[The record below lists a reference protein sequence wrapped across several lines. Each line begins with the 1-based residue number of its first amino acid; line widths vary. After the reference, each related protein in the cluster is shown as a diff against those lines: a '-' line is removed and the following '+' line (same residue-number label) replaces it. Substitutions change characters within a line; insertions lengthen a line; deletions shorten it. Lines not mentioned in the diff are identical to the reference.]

1 MFLFRSLSFVCLTSV
16 LATITQSAVKLS
28 TPASPKICNSISR
41 YERYEILFLKK
52 KKSLEEFSIS
62 SIKPEASIVVS
73 DKFPSHEA
81 KSDNYLIT

>member
-1 MFLFRSLSFVCLTSV
+1 MFLFRSLSFVRLTSV

-41 YERYEILFLKK
+41 YEIFFFFFFF

>member
-1 MFLFRSLSFVCLTSV
+1 MFLFRSLSFVRLTSV

-41 YERYEILFLKK
+41 YEIFFFFF

>member
-1 MFLFRSLSFVCLTSV
+1 MFLFRSLSFVRLTSV

-41 YERYEILFLKK
+41 YEIFFFFFFL
-52 KKSLEEFSIS
+52 KSLEEFSIS

>member
-1 MFLFRSLSFVCLTSV
+1 MGSFFFFFL
-16 LATITQSAVKLS
+16 
-28 TPASPKICNSISR
+28 
-41 YERYEILFLKK
+41 

>member
-1 MFLFRSLSFVCLTSV
+1 MFLFRSLSFVRLTSV

-41 YERYEILFLKK
+41 YGIFFFFFF

>member
-1 MFLFRSLSFVCLTSV
+1 MSDMRSYF
-16 LATITQSAVKLS
+16 
-28 TPASPKICNSISR
+28 
-41 YERYEILFLKK
+41 KK

-81 KSDNYLIT
+81 KSDNHLIT

>member
-1 MFLFRSLSFVCLTSV
+1 MFFFRSLSFVRLTSV

-41 YERYEILFLKK
+41 YEIFFFFFL

>member
-1 MFLFRSLSFVCLTSV
+1 MFSFRSLSFVRLTSV

-41 YERYEILFLKK
+41 YEIFFFFFF

>member
-1 MFLFRSLSFVCLTSV
+1 MRLTSV

-41 YERYEILFLKK
+41 YEIFFFFFF

>member
-1 MFLFRSLSFVCLTSV
+1 MFLFRSLSFVRLTSV

-41 YERYEILFLKK
+41 YEIFFFFFL
-52 KKSLEEFSIS
+52 KSLEEFSIS